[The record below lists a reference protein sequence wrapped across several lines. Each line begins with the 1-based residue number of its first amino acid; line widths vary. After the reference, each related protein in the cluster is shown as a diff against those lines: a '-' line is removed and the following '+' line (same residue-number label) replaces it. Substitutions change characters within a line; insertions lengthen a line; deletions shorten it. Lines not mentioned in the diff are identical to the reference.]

1 MSPSPKSIAVL
12 LLLSVLA
19 SCSTPREQCIDAA
32 QAEYV
37 AVARTISETRQT
49 IARGYAL
56 HSELVPYRVYDIC
69 YGYGYGHYSRHAIP
83 YSCYRTAYRTK
94 TTPVPVDIAE
104 ERRKLAR
111 YERLLPKLRAEAS
124 AGIAQ
129 CDARYPAEP

>member
-12 LLLSVLA
+12 LLVSVLA
-19 SCSTPREQCIDAA
+19 SCSTPREQCIGAA

-37 AVARTISETRQT
+37 AVARMISETRQT

-56 HSELVPYRVYDIC
+56 HRERVPYRVHEIC
-69 YGYGYGHYSRHAIP
+69 FRRDPYTKHPIS
-83 YSCYRTAYRTK
+83 YSCSKTAYRTQ
-94 TTPVPVDIAE
+94 TTPVAVDIGE

-111 YERLLPKLRAEAS
+111 YERLLPELRAEAA